1 MRNYVSLEH
10 RWFVPLRIDI
20 APLPLASF
28 NLPQSLCGRKPSRSS
43 NSFRNK
49 YQMWNNLEQLEAGFA
64 YRLQFTAERLTGDW
78 NRNHN
83 LSLSKATVE
92 TQTEA
97 ERRTTETCCYWLAS
111 RFSLTSCTAPTQL
124 LRVTT
129 SQWAGQP
136 QINQESG
143 KWIVDMLIGQ
153 FDGNY
158 STEAPSPQL
167 CQVDNHDWTKYCH
180 MHWIISYKVVNW
192 SLIQM

>member
-1 MRNYVSLEH
+1 MAHSK
-10 RWFVPLRIDI
+10 VPVPNWDI
-20 APLPLASF
+20 AQQLRLLRGHLK
-28 NLPQSLCGRKPSRSS
+28 NNTKMNRKPCLGSRLVCPPPTPCATQCVSS
-43 NSFRNK
+43 WNLHK
-49 YQMWNNLEQLEAGFA
+49 YNQNGN
-64 YRLQFTAERLTGDW
+64 
-78 NRNHN
+78 
-83 LSLSKATVE
+83 
-92 TQTEA
+92 
-97 ERRTTETCCYWLAS
+97 
-111 RFSLTSCTAPTQL
+111 SLTSCTAPTQL